1 MNRNWWQKKWPIKFI
16 HVAFRIVIMTELV
29 IYKALFK
36 NGLLRK
42 FRITLIWLSPQCTR
56 RQWLT
61 MDMIFQTIMVFLA
74 ILVQWQT
81 SMNSLKKQKRNI
93 KVILDLVVNHTS
105 DEHAWFQD
113 VLKIL
118 KVVFETFIL

>member
-1 MNRNWWQKKWPIKFI
+1 
-16 HVAFRIVIMTELV
+16 
-29 IYKALFK
+29 
-36 NGLLRK
+36 
-42 FRITLIWLSPQCTR
+42 
-56 RQWLT
+56 

-118 KVVFETFIL
+118 KVVSRLLYYKEGRETPTNWRSNFGGSVWEKLPGEDAYYFHAFHKNSRI

>member
-1 MNRNWWQKKWPIKFI
+1 
-16 HVAFRIVIMTELV
+16 MTELV

-36 NGLLRK
+36 TGLLRK
-42 FRITLIWLSPQCTR
+42 FRNYADLAESMYR

>member
-1 MNRNWWQKKWPIKFI
+1 MAKEVTYQIYPRSFSDSNNDGIGDLQGIIQKLDYL
-16 HVAFRIVIMTELV
+16 ENL
-29 IYKALFK
+29 
-36 NGLLRK
+36 G
-42 FRITLIWLSPQCTR
+42 ITLIWLSPCTR

>member
-1 MNRNWWQKKWPIKFI
+1 MAKEVAYQIYPRSFSDSNNDGIGDLQGIIQKLDYL
-16 HVAFRIVIMTELV
+16 ENL
-29 IYKALFK
+29 
-36 NGLLRK
+36 G
-42 FRITLIWLSPQCTR
+42 ITLIWLSPMYR